1 MALFGE
7 VWRRLTFLFKRRQ
20 FNRDLDEEMRLHRD
34 LRAQAHAE
42 EGMEGPEARQ
52 AATRHFGNTLLL
64 REQSRDE
71 WGFAWLDT
79 FLQDV
84 RYGVRQFRRNP
95 GFAAAAILV
104 LALGIGASVAI
115 FAFVDAALIKPL
127 PYKNPA
133 RLVAVSESD
142 RAMRRTNLSYLDYL
156 DWKRLNTAFDSLDVW
171 TGNGILLRTTS
182 GTQPARGASVSSG
195 FFRTLGVA
203 PILGHDFHTGDDLS
217 GAERTVILSY
227 AAWQKWFGA
236 AKDVI
241 GQSVSLSGEG
251 YTIVGV
257 LPQDFQFAP
266 RGGADFWTAIQ
277 PSNSCEKRRS
287 CHNLWGVARLKPDVS
302 VDAAQADMQTI
313 ARLLEER
320 YPDSNRGQGA
330 TVMPLSQVIVGTV
343 RPILLILLGG
353 AGFLLLIA
361 CINVASLLLARSEGR
376 KREIAIR
383 GALGAS
389 PLRLIRLLATE
400 AMVLV
405 AAGFGLGLLSAA
417 WAANSLI
424 RLVPQDMLTNM
435 PYLQGIG
442 LSPRVWAFAGT
453 VALLATV
460 LLSAAP
466 SLHVSLSD
474 MREGL
479 VEAGRGSSGTLWR
492 RLGSKLVVLELAI
505 AVILLVGAG
514 LLSKSLYRLL
524 HVDLG
529 FQPAH
534 VATLTVVLPESR
546 YKNND
551 QIVALARQIHNHV
564 SALPGVGSVGISTVL
579 PASYNGNT
587 WWIRVVGRPY
597 NGEHNEV
604 NMRDVSAGYLS
615 TLHAKLLSGRDF
627 TDAEDAS
634 KPRVV
639 IINQAFAKKYFPGQ
653 NPIGRQIGDYVLSRN
668 SIMEV
673 IGVVDDVREGA
684 LDSEIW
690 PAIYVPFNQDPDTYF
705 SVVVRTS
712 QLPESLLPAIDAAV
726 RQTDP
731 GLGTVEQTTMTAR
744 IQASSTAY
752 LHRSAAWLIGG
763 FAALAFLLGIVGLY
777 SVVAYSV
784 SQRYHEFGI
793 RLALGAGKGD
803 LFRLVLGRGLLL
815 SLAGTGIGIV
825 GAYSISRLL
834 SSLLFGVS
842 AGDSLTFASVAL
854 LLTFVALAACYFPA
868 RRATRIDPNVALRN
882 E

>member
-1 MALFGE
+1 MEFFGE
-7 VWRRLTFLFKRRQ
+7 IWRRLTFLLKRRQ
-20 FNRDLDEEMRLHRD
+20 FDRDLEDEMRLHRE
-34 LRAQAHAE
+34 LRAQAHAK
-42 EGMEGPEARQ
+42 EGMESAEARQ
-52 AATRHFGNTLLL
+52 TAKRQFGNTLLL
-64 REQSRDE
+64 RERSRDQ

-79 FLQDV
+79 FLQDI
-84 RYGVRQFRRNP
+84 RYGLRQFRRNP
-95 GFAAAAILV
+95 AFASAAVGV

-127 PYKNPA
+127 PYSNPA
-133 RLVAVSESD
+133 RLVAVSEGN

-156 DWKRLNTAFDSLDVW
+156 DWNRLNTVFDSLEVW
-171 TGNGILLRTTS
+171 TGNGYLLRTAS
-182 GTQPARGASVSSG
+182 GTQPARGANVSSG

-203 PILGHDFHTGDDLS
+203 PILGHDFHAGDDLPN
-217 GAERTVILSY
+217 AERTVVLSY
-227 AAWQKWFGA
+227 GAWQKWFGGSRN
-236 AKDVI
+236 VI
-241 GQSVSLSGEG
+241 GQSVVLSGED
-251 YTIVGV
+251 YTVVGV
-257 LPQDFQFAP
+257 LPRDFQFAP
-266 RGGADFWTAIQ
+266 RGGADFWTIIQ
-277 PSNSCEKRRS
+277 PSNTCEKRRS
-287 CHNLWGVARLKPDVS
+287 CHNLWGVARLKPGVS

-313 ARLLEER
+313 ARLLEKR
-320 YPDSNRGQGA
+320 YPDSNRGQSA

-343 RPILLILLGG
+343 RPILLILFGG
-353 AGFLLLIA
+353 AGLLLLIA
-361 CINVASLLLARSEGR
+361 CINVASLLLARSESR
-376 KREIAIR
+376 KREIAVR

-405 AAGFGLGLLSAA
+405 AAGCCLGLLSAA

-435 PYLQGIG
+435 PYLQGTG
-442 LSPRVWAFAGT
+442 LSPRVWAFAGA
-453 VALLATV
+453 VAVLATV

-492 RLGSKLVVLELAI
+492 RLGAKLVVLELAI

-524 HVDLG
+524 RVDLG
-529 FQPAH
+529 FQPDH
-534 VATLTVVLPESR
+534 LATLTVVLPDSR

-551 QIVALARQIHNHV
+551 QIVALARQIQNRV
-564 SALPGVGSVGISTVL
+564 SALPGVRSAAISTVL
-579 PASYNGNT
+579 PVSYNGNT
-587 WWIRVVGRPY
+587 WWIRIVGRPY

-615 TLHAKLLSGRDF
+615 TLRAKLLSGRYF

-639 IINQAFAKKYFPGQ
+639 IINRAFAQKYFPGQ
-653 NPIGRQIGDYVLSRN
+653 NPIGQRIGDYVLSRN

-673 IGVVDDVREGA
+673 IGVVDDIREGA

-712 QLPESLLPAIDAAV
+712 QLPESLLPAIDAAI
-726 RQTDP
+726 RQADP
-731 GLGTVEQTTMTAR
+731 GLGTVEQTTMAAR

-763 FAALAFLLGIVGLY
+763 FAGLAFLLGVVGLY

-803 LFRLVLGRGLLL
+803 LFRLVLGRGLFL
-815 SLAGTGIGIV
+815 SLAGVGIGLV
-825 GAYSISRLL
+825 GAFSISRLL

-842 AGDSLTFASVAL
+842 AGDPWTFAAVASLLTVVAL
-854 LLTFVALAACYFPA
+854 TACYFPA
-868 RRATRIDPNVALRN
+868 RRATRIDPNVALRY